1 MIGEK
6 IRYMRKYRNM
16 NQQELAEKLGV
27 SRQYVSQIEKG
38 RDSISVKKLQD
49 ILNILSFDMEFKP
62 QKIK

>member
-1 MIGEK
+1 
-6 IRYMRKYRNM
+6 MRKYRNM